1 MDLRL
6 DLSQDIVTKL
16 SRLDRFRGRWSAGQT
31 LSLSALERLSEAVQI
46 QSVASSC
53 RLSGIRVSD
62 HDVATVLR
70 DGSLPLRD
78 AEALLGY
85 AAALSWPLP
94 DKDQLMTEEILRKL
108 HAVMMGNDVTTA
120 GPSPWRQRLLD
131 RQPFD
136 AEGRATGRVFATL
149 PPHHVEEKAQELLTW
164 LELELRTGDQH
175 PVLVIAAFLLC
186 LLAASPFERGNGRL
200 VRLLAPKLLQRAG
213 YDYMPYA
220 SLESQIELLRED
232 YYEAFDKA
240 HTRIWTNEAD
250 LSPWI
255 HIFVHVLDLHRERVE
270 AKIELERKV
279 GDYPPLQ
286 QAILQTVR
294 EHGSA
299 NASLLIEATG
309 ANRNTLKD
317 NLRRL
322 VERGVLEKS
331 GERRGTRYRIASGER
346 PRQAVIH
353 HGEH

>member
-6 DLSQDIVTKL
+6 EVSQEIVTKL
-16 SRLDRFRGRWSAGQT
+16 SRLDRFRGRWSAG
-31 LSLSALERLSEAVQI
+31 LALPAPVLERMREAARV
-46 QSVASSC
+46 QSVGASC

-62 HDVATVLR
+62 HDVAAVLR
-70 DGSLPLRD
+70 GGSLASRD
-78 AEALLGY
+78 ADAIQGY
-85 AAALSWPLP
+85 AAAISWPFP
-94 DKDQLMTEEILRKL
+94 DKAQLMTEETLRKL
-108 HAVMMGNDVTTA
+108 HAVMMGA
-120 GPSPWRQRLLD
+120 GPEAAPSPWRQRLLD

-149 PPHHVEEKAQELLTW
+149 PPHLVEEKTQELLTW
-164 LELELRTGDQH
+164 LELELRAGEQH
-175 PVLVIAAFLLC
+175 PVLVIAAFLLY
-186 LLAASPFERGNGRL
+186 LLASSPFERGNGRL
-200 VRLLAPKLLQRAG
+200 VRLLAPRLLERAG

-220 SLESQIELLRED
+220 SLETQMEQLREE

-240 HTRIWTNEAD
+240 HTRIWTGEAD
-250 LSPWI
+250 LSPWLQI
-255 HIFVHVLDLHRERVE
+255 VLHVLDHHRERVE
-270 AKIELERKV
+270 AKVELERRV

-299 NASLLIEATG
+299 NAALLIEATG

-331 GERRGTRYRIASGER
+331 GERRGTRYRMATGER
-346 PRQAVIH
+346 PRPAVMRGDH
-353 HGEH
+353 